1 MPLNRCLLC
10 IFIFSTTSRRGHRKL
25 GSQVLFFIRGH
36 TSCTVETMHY
46 FYISEFPGGKGKCI
60 IKRKKMCIR
69 RSWQFAN
76 FKVCIYCVKCWCS
89 IEVYRYSIGYTQTIL
104 FGYNFHFP
112 RISTFN
118 IYFLNRR
125 SFIFFLLMK
134 KNVYATCVVGLV

>member
-1 MPLNRCLLC
+1 MLALYFYIQHN
-10 IFIFSTTSRRGHRKL
+10 KQE
-25 GSQVLFFIRGH
+25 GSSKAGKSGPFFIRGH

-60 IKRKKMCIR
+60 LKRKKMCIR